1 MKDFIFKMLLARLKW
16 PDMLVREQTFHAIKD
31 FLIRNQSFKYNFL
44 TFLEAQ
50 NLESKV
56 LEILA
61 IIYLVNHEQ
70 TNYFTLNEVE
80 TNIKAPSLL
89 SDIYLEEIFQLK
101 FERQNRSWRKNHS
114 ANAPYGFKKN
124 CINHKPNGLVT

>member
-44 TFLEAQ
+44 TFLDAQ

-80 TNIKAPSLL
+80 TNIKAP
-89 SDIYLEEIFQLK
+89 
-101 FERQNRSWRKNHS
+101 
-114 ANAPYGFKKN
+114 
-124 CINHKPNGLVT
+124 